1 MNAKNVIQTP
11 MILQGLRIVDQELWN
26 LGAKHSLRLLHK
38 FKGRDMAMLLDLY
51 DSDIL
56 DEEGEPHPLRKAD
69 SVFFERIVGILPVQ
83 IKFLTKEHLI
93 RSLEVVVKKG
103 LGSERL
109 FRDHLLLK
117 IERNI
122 HKFNVDQYTRLVKS
136 LADKQYIE
144 DSVLWNEY
152 IFKYIYE
159 NDKKQDKSLTE
170 DQARKIWD
178 AYIYLKLKCPS
189 LDVREHIARVETFMP
204 KEDAVA
210 QTA

>member
-1 MNAKNVIQTP
+1 
-11 MILQGLRIVDQELWN
+11 
-26 LGAKHSLRLLHK
+26 
-38 FKGRDMAMLLDLY
+38 MALLLDLY
-51 DSDIL
+51 DKDLL
-56 DEEGEPHPLRKAD
+56 DDEGEPHLIRKAD

-93 RSLEVVVKKG
+93 RSLEVIVKKS
-103 LGSERL
+103 LGSDRL

-122 HKFNVDQYTRLVKS
+122 LKFNVDQYSRLIKA
-136 LADKQYIE
+136 LADKQYVE

-159 NDKKQDKSLTE
+159 NEKNQERVLSE

-189 LDVREHIARVETFMP
+189 LDVREHIAKVETFMA
-204 KEDAVA
+204 KEEAIAQVA
-210 QTA
+210 